1 MNQAHED
8 ETTVK
13 VSKEAMKTLANKALP
28 FESRK
33 SCIERV
39 IMQSCNPSKISE
51 TLQEQTESEDNE

>member
-1 MNQAHED
+1 MNQSNEED
-8 ETTVK
+8 TTIK
-13 VSKEAMKTLANKALP
+13 VSKEAMKTLASKARP

-51 TLQEQTESEDNE
+51 TELEQTESEDNE